1 MWESDSDGPALG
13 AVKLDKVI
21 ARTVAL
27 LFVLAFLPI
36 DEKMQIE
43 IRVVLSSQIYQ
54 IPPLIY
60 QQKFG

>member
-1 MWESDSDGPALG
+1 MSSL
-13 AVKLDKVI
+13 
-21 ARTVAL
+21 L